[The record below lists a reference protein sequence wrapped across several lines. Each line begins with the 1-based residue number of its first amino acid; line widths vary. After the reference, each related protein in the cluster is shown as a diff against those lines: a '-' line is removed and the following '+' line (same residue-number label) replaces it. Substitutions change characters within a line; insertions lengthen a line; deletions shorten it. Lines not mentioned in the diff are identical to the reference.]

1 MEIPL
6 NEVDRMTALVRYGI
20 LDTEAEEQFDRITR
34 LVATL
39 LDAPMALVSLVDHR
53 RQWFKSSF
61 GLSARETPREHA
73 FCAHAIC
80 GRELFVVPDATK
92 DARFA
97 ENPLVTGQPN
107 IRFYMG
113 APLVTHDD
121 YALGTLCVVDRT
133 PRPEPPAM
141 HKQVISDLAA
151 VVMHHMESRRRL
163 RQNGVA
169 ARRAGSAIRAV
180 ITGLES
186 PGGRRNAAELLDDAR
201 AAAAAVDGMECDVED
216 RG

>member
-34 LVATL
+34 LVAVL
-39 LDAPMALVSLVDHR
+39 LDAPIALVSLIDHR

-61 GLSARETPREHA
+61 GLSTRETPREHA

-80 GRELFVVPDATK
+80 GRDLFVVPDATK
-92 DARFA
+92 DTRFA

-121 YALGTLCVVDRT
+121 YALGTLCVIDRT
-133 PRPEPPAM
+133 PRSDPPAQ
-141 HKQVISDLAA
+141 HKQAIRDLAA
-151 VVMHHMESRRRL
+151 VVMHHMETRRLL
-163 RQNGVA
+163 RQNQSA
-169 ARRAGSAIRAV
+169 ARRAGSVVAEMIQS
-180 ITGLES
+180 LEA
-186 PGGRRNAAELLDDAR
+186 PAGRRNMAALAGDAR
-201 AAAAAVDGMECDVED
+201 NVAAILDGMEYEVKP
-216 RG
+216 RT